1 MSRDAPIPGVAEVLR
16 PGLVRVLAPNPSPMT
31 YHGTNTYILGD
42 DSLCII
48 DPGPDHPAHLAALLQ
63 IIAGRP
69 VSHII
74 ATHSHVDHSALA
86 ATLARTT
93 KAPVLGFGDS
103 SAGRSAV
110 MQDLMQREPAK
121 GGEGVDHDFSPDR
134 TLPDGASVTGAD
146 WQLRVIHTPGHFG
159 NHICLRWGDAIF
171 SGDHVMGWASS
182 MVSPPEGD
190 LTDFMTSCRI
200 LRAEAA
206 RILYPG
212 HGDPITDPTARID
225 WLLAHRAA
233 REAQILAA
241 LDHAPQTI
249 ATLTATLYTDTPP
262 HLHPAAARNVFAHLI
277 DLAGRDLVRA
287 EPALQTTAWFCR
299 K

>member
-1 MSRDAPIPGVAEVLR
+1 MSRDAPISGVAEVLR

-48 DPGPDHPAHLAALLQ
+48 DPGPDDPAHLAALLQ

-74 ATHSHVDHSALA
+74 VTHSHLDHSALA
-86 ATLARTT
+86 ATLARAT

-110 MQDLMQREPAK
+110 MQDLARREPAE
-121 GGEGVDHDFSPDR
+121 GGEGVDIGFVPDH
-134 TLPDGASVTGAD
+134 TLPDGAKVTGAD

-159 NHICLRWGDAIF
+159 NHICLRWNDAIF

-190 LTDFMTSCRI
+190 LSDFMTSCRI

-212 HGDPITDPTARID
+212 HGDPIADPTARID

-233 REAQILAA
+233 RETQILAA
-241 LDHAPQTI
+241 LGTGPKTI
-249 ATLTATLYTDTPP
+249 ATLTATLYADTPP

-277 DLAGRDLVRA
+277 DLVGRNLVDA
-287 EPALQTTAWFCR
+287 EAELRSTARFFR
-299 K
+299 R